1 MLCRT
6 RASDSRLGHTRV
18 EHPPLRIGGLLVEI
32 RVVMVVPMMV
42 MVVYDHDNLSLRRI
56 RRGKA
61 EKENE
66 TDPEL
71 VHALL

>member
-6 RASDSRLGHTRV
+6 RASDSRLGRTRV

-32 RVVMVVPMMV
+32 RVMMVPMMV

-56 RRGKA
+56 GHCKA
-61 EKENE
+61 EKENQS
-66 TDPEL
+66 DPEL
-71 VHALL
+71 LHALL

>member
-1 MLCRT
+1 
-6 RASDSRLGHTRV
+6 
-18 EHPPLRIGGLLVEI
+18 
-32 RVVMVVPMMV
+32 MVTMMV

>member
-1 MLCRT
+1 M
-6 RASDSRLGHTRV
+6 
-18 EHPPLRIGGLLVEI
+18 
-32 RVVMVVPMMV
+32 MVPMMV

>member
-32 RVVMVVPMMV
+32 RVVMMVPMMV